1 MQFYALC
8 LLVLLLPLTLLAV
21 DFTSP
26 KPQTVVILLGPPASG
41 KGTQAVDL
49 SKTLSL
55 PHISTGDLLRANI
68 ANNTPLGKQAKN
80 FMDKGQLV
88 PSDLVLSMLFDRI
101 AEKDALK
108 GYILDGFP
116 RTIDQAEALDKH
128 LPKNASLIVLNL
140 VVSDETITKRALG
153 RKRSDD
159 TLEVVQ
165 ERLKAYH
172 AQTAPLIEYYTKKG
186 LLKAVDGE
194 KSPEEVQKELLEKLP
209 KK

>member
-8 LLVLLLPLTLLAV
+8 LLALLLPLTILAV
-21 DFTSP
+21 NYNSSEA
-26 KPQTVVILLGPPASG
+26 QTVLVLLGPPASG

-49 SKTLSL
+49 AKTLSL

-68 ANNTPLGKQAKN
+68 ANNTPLGQQAKT

-88 PSDLVLSMLFDRI
+88 PSDLVLSMLFARI
-101 AEKDALK
+101 EENDAKK

-128 LPKNASLIVLNL
+128 LPKNASLIVMNL

>member
-1 MQFYALC
+1 
-8 LLVLLLPLTLLAV
+8 
-21 DFTSP
+21 
-26 KPQTVVILLGPPASG
+26 
-41 KGTQAVDL
+41 
-49 SKTLSL
+49 
-55 PHISTGDLLRANI
+55 
-68 ANNTPLGKQAKN
+68 
-80 FMDKGQLV
+80 MDKGQLV

-101 AEKDALK
+101 KEKDAIK

-172 AQTAPLIEYYTKKG
+172 AKTAPLIEYYTKKG

>member
-8 LLVLLLPLTLLAV
+8 LLALLLPLTILAV
-21 DFTSP
+21 NASSTE
-26 KPQTVVILLGPPASG
+26 PQTVVILLGPPASG

-49 SKTLSL
+49 SKTLAL
-55 PHISTGDLLRANI
+55 PHISTGDILRANI
-68 ANNTPLGKQAKN
+68 KDNTPLGQQAKN

-88 PSDLVLSMLFDRI
+88 PSDLVLSMLFARI
-101 AEKDALK
+101 GENDAKK

-128 LPKNASLIVLNL
+128 LSQKTNLIVLNL

-153 RKRSDD
+153 RQRSDD

-172 AQTAPLIEYYTKKG
+172 AQTAPLIDYYTKKG
-186 LLKAVDGE
+186 LLQPIDGE
-194 KSPEEVQKELLEKLP
+194 KSPEEVQKALIEKLP

>member
-21 DFTSP
+21 DFNSQ
-26 KPQTVVILLGPPASG
+26 KSQNVLILLGPPASG

-68 ANNTPLGKQAKN
+68 ANNTPLGQQAKA

-88 PSDLVLSMLFDRI
+88 PSDLVLSMLFARI
-101 AEKDALK
+101 AESDAAN

-128 LPKNASLIVLNL
+128 LPKNATLLVLNL

-165 ERLKAYH
+165 ERLRAYH
-172 AQTAPLIEYYTKKG
+172 AQTAPLIDYYTKKG

-194 KSPEEVQKELLEKLP
+194 KSPEEVQKELLEKLS

>member
-8 LLVLLLPLTLLAV
+8 FLALLLPLTILAV
-21 DFTSP
+21 NFNTP
-26 KPQTVVILLGPPASG
+26 ETQTVLVLLGPPASG

-49 SKTLSL
+49 AKTLSL

-68 ANNTPLGKQAKN
+68 ANNTPLGQQAKT

-88 PSDLVLSMLFDRI
+88 PSDLVLSMLFARI
-101 AEKDALK
+101 EENDAKK

-128 LPKNASLIVLNL
+128 LSKNAKLIVLNL

-194 KSPEEVQKELLEKLP
+194 KTPEEVQKELLEKLP

>member
-8 LLVLLLPLTLLAV
+8 FLLLLLPLTILAV
-21 DFTSP
+21 DFASP

-68 ANNTPLGKQAKN
+68 TNKTPLGEEAKN

-88 PSDLVLSMLFDRI
+88 PSELVLSMLFARI
-101 AEKDALK
+101 AENDAKK

-116 RTIDQAEALDKH
+116 RTIDQADALDKH

-159 TLEVVQ
+159 TLEIVQ

-194 KSPEEVQKELLEKLP
+194 KTPEEVQKELLEKLS

>member
-8 LLVLLLPLTLLAV
+8 FLALLLPLTLLAV
-21 DFTSP
+21 DFTSS
-26 KPQTVVILLGPPASG
+26 KSQTVVILLGPPASG

-49 SKTLSL
+49 SKTLAL

-68 ANNTPLGKQAKN
+68 ATNTPLGKKAKT

-101 AEKDALK
+101 KEKDAIK

-172 AQTAPLIEYYTKKG
+172 AKTAPLIEYYTKKG